1 MARARFRTALGR
13 ATVERALRSSAPF
26 LLASSMSDTSTGLLF
41 AARDPTD
48 HTAWTRLVTLYTP
61 LLSAWM
67 HRADVPRRDA
77 DDLVQEVLLAVAR
90 EMPSFQYDRSRGTF
104 RGWLR
109 SILTNRIRHYRRTRR
124 STPTAEPITDV
135 LEALAD
141 PASDLAREWDREHD
155 RHVAAGL
162 LEAVRP
168 GFAERTWEAFTRVV
182 MDGEKPAE
190 AASTLGMSID
200 GVYQARCR
208 VLARLR
214 EEAAGLLD

>member
-1 MARARFRTALGR
+1 M
-13 ATVERALRSSAPF
+13 S
-26 LLASSMSDTSTGLLF
+26 SDTSTGLLF
-41 AARDPTD
+41 AARDPAD
-48 HTAWTRLVTLYTP
+48 QTAWNRLVNLYTP

-67 HRADVPRRDA
+67 HRARVPRQDA

-90 EMPSFQYDRSRGTF
+90 EMPGFEYDRSRGTF

-109 SILTNRIRHYRRTRR
+109 TILTNRIRNHRRASR
-124 STPTAEPITDV
+124 STPAAEPTTDM

-141 PASDLAREWDREHD
+141 PTSDLARQWDREHD

-168 GFAERTWEAFTRVV
+168 DFAERTWEAFTRVV

-190 AASTLGMSID
+190 VALNLCMSID
-200 GVYQARCR
+200 NVYQARCR

-214 EEAAGLLD
+214 VEAAGLLD